1 LSLYKPNRK
10 TYKSLILT
18 IKLSWYLKKIFFFR
32 FQLQLY
38 TKDPLPFDHNNAY
51 LNVIEINPFK
61 HLCHLQLTFMP
72 GNDSDVKKY
81 LATCLQ
87 GLRENYIKLNKEYD
101 DNKMNLSQRLE
112 NTQQVSFF

>member
-1 LSLYKPNRK
+1 MS
-10 TYKSLILT
+10 ILLN
-18 IKLSWYLKKIFFFR
+18 IFNFFKKNF
-32 FQLQLY
+32 Y
-38 TKDPLPFDHNNAY
+38 AY

-81 LATCLQ
+81 LTTCLQ

-112 NTQQVSFF
+112 NTQQVSFIF